1 MTEIKVSASR
11 NYSVLIGSGL
21 LKNAGEYIKDFCKN
35 NIAAVITDDIVDGL
49 YYESLENSLKE
60 KGITA
65 VKFVMKNGESSKN
78 AENFIAIL
86 NFLAEN
92 RLTRS
97 DLVIALGGGVVGDIT
112 GFAAATYLR
121 GIKFVQIP
129 TTLLAMVD
137 SSVGGKTAIDLERG
151 KNLAGAFYQPSLV
164 LCDYDALNTL
174 PEKIFADGCAEVI
187 KYAVL
192 KDRGLFDYLTETG
205 AGFDRE
211 KVIAECVAIKRDI
224 VGEDEFEKGT
234 RQLLNLG
241 HTLGHAIELCS
252 EYSVSHGSAV
262 AVGMAEIARRGA
274 VNGLCSEECAK
285 NVCRLIERFSLPVNT
300 EISGGEL
307 YGAMLSDKKRSG
319 EKISLVIPR
328 EIGRC
333 EIRSFDVEKM
343 KEFFGF

>member
-21 LKNAGEYIKDFCKN
+21 LKNAGEYIKEFCKN
-35 NIAAVITDDIVDGL
+35 NVAAVITDDIVDGF
-49 YYESLENSLKE
+49 YYEVLERSLNE

-97 DLVIALGGGVVGDIT
+97 DLVIALGGGVVGDIA

-121 GIKFVQIP
+121 GIKFIQIP

-137 SSVGGKTAIDLERG
+137 SSVGGKTAIDLEMG

-174 PEKIFADGCAEVI
+174 PEEIFADGCAEVI

-192 KDRGLFDYLTETG
+192 RDRTLFEYLMETG
-205 AGFDRE
+205 REFDRE
-211 KVIAECVAIKRDI
+211 KVIAECVSIKRDI

-241 HTLGHAIELCS
+241 HTLGHAVELCS
-252 EYSVSHGSAV
+252 DYSVSHGSAV
-262 AVGMAEIARRGA
+262 AVGMAEIVRRA
-274 VNGLCSEECAK
+274 AENGVCSGECAE
-285 NVCRLIERFSLPVNT
+285 NVCRIIEKFSLPIDT
-300 EISGGEL
+300 DISGEEL
-307 YGAMLSDKKRSG
+307 YSAMLSDKKRSG

-328 EIGRC
+328 EIGSC
-333 EIRSFDVEKM
+333 EICSFEIEKM
-343 KEFFGF
+343 RDFFGF

>member
-174 PEKIFADGCAEVI
+174 SEKIFADGCAEVI

-192 KDRGLFDYLTETG
+192 KDRELFDYLTETG
-205 AGFDRE
+205 VGFDRE

-285 NVCRLIERFSLPVNT
+285 EVCGVIERFLLPVDTDING
-300 EISGGEL
+300 EEL

-328 EIGRC
+328 EVGRC
-333 EIRSFDVEKM
+333 EVRSLDVEKM

>member
-49 YYESLENSLKE
+49 YYEDLERSLNE

-97 DLVIALGGGVVGDIT
+97 DLVIALGGGVVGDIA

-137 SSVGGKTAIDLERG
+137 SSVGGKTAIDLDMG

-192 KDRGLFDYLTETG
+192 KDRELFDYLTETG
-205 AGFDRE
+205 VGFERE

-285 NVCRLIERFSLPVNT
+285 NVCRIIERFLLPVNT
-300 EISGGEL
+300 DINSAEL
-307 YGAMLSDKKRSG
+307 YSAMLSDKKRSG
-319 EKISLVIPR
+319 EKIALVIPR